1 MTWLNGKGHLASSD
15 VSLNPLMCTLCAPK
29 HTKDTD
35 IDEQSNQRVMF
46 VRSRATT
53 HIPILKTF
61 QIPQYPQKI
70 CFSYKLW
77 FSLVPPL
84 PNSRYY
90 MSYQIHEYLDDH
102 QHLTMMGKHR
112 YFKLWREDRVSQ
124 RLCDLLN
131 IIKHMSKSRL
141 HITIVWDP
149 FSRRQLSKE

>member
-1 MTWLNGKGHLASSD
+1 MTIQFNYDGQFVLENMFRIVRKKPHSIQHQPIISRQTHLTQSRTALLNGKGHLASSD

-35 IDEQSNQRVMF
+35 IDEHSNQRVIF

-61 QIPQYPQKI
+61 QISQYPQKI

-90 MSYQIHEYLDDH
+90 MS
-102 QHLTMMGKHR
+102 
-112 YFKLWREDRVSQ
+112 
-124 RLCDLLN
+124 
-131 IIKHMSKSRL
+131 
-141 HITIVWDP
+141 
-149 FSRRQLSKE
+149 